1 MINAIIID
9 DEAHCANVL
18 NNDLK
23 LYCPEIK
30 VLDIAHSGLDGIRKI
45 REHSP
50 QVIFLDIEMQ
60 DMTGFE
66 MLEIMGPS
74 LQCKVIFTTAY
85 AQFAIRALRINAL
98 DYLLKPIDVQ
108 ELIQAVERIGRSIE
122 TDGNNIQQV
131 QHAIANLKLP
141 PEEQKLALPN
151 RNGYDFI
158 APAEILYCKADGA
171 YTEVYL
177 TNGKTILLSKS
188 LGEIETVLPPSLFV
202 RIHHSCTININHISQ
217 FRKSEGASLVMS
229 NGHQLGIARSKKD
242 HLLRRIGLLTK

>member
-66 MLEIMGPS
+66 MLEIG
-74 LQCKVIFTTAY
+74 
-85 AQFAIRALRINAL
+85 RAH
-98 DYLLKPIDVQ
+98 V
-108 ELIQAVERIGRSIE
+108 
-122 TDGNNIQQV
+122 
-131 QHAIANLKLP
+131 
-141 PEEQKLALPN
+141 
-151 RNGYDFI
+151 
-158 APAEILYCKADGA
+158 
-171 YTEVYL
+171 
-177 TNGKTILLSKS
+177 
-188 LGEIETVLPPSLFV
+188 
-202 RIHHSCTININHISQ
+202 
-217 FRKSEGASLVMS
+217 
-229 NGHQLGIARSKKD
+229 
-242 HLLRRIGLLTK
+242 